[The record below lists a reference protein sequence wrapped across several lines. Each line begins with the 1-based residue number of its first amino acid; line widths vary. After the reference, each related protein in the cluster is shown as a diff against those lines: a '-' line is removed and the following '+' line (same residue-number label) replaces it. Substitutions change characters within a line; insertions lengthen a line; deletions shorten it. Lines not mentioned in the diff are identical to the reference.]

1 MSGSVA
7 YTCVVV
13 VVTCVLGIVTTVL
26 YVGVLR
32 TGSETVTILVGKQA
46 VQNTV
51 TRAMEVNL
59 IFISINDIYY
69 LKYKH
74 FFRRCKFIFI
84 DSGWWPFARKFRDEC
99 CDIEQR
105 VLRK

>member
-1 MSGSVA
+1 M
-7 YTCVVV
+7 VV
-13 VVTCVLGIVTTVL
+13 VVTWVLGIVTTVL

-59 IFISINDIYY
+59 IFISLNDIYY
-69 LKYKH
+69 LTNINISSGDANYYYW
-74 FFRRCKFIFI
+74 FRLVAICAEIPR
-84 DSGWWPFARKFRDEC
+84 
-99 CDIEQR
+99 
-105 VLRK
+105 

>member
-1 MSGSVA
+1 M
-7 YTCVVV
+7 
-13 VVTCVLGIVTTVL
+13 VTCVLGIVTTVL
-26 YVGVLR
+26 YIGVLL

-59 IFISINDIYY
+59 IFISLNDTYILSY
-69 LKYKH
+69 KYKH

-84 DSGWWPFARKFRDEC
+84 GSGWWPFARKFRDEC

-105 VLRK
+105 VFRK